1 MNTAIEVSAVP
12 AVNAQRNAVAIPVTK
27 AVVSHDTSTLGA
39 IATKGFKVVKTAKT
53 KKAVKVSAVVKAVKA
68 TKPTY
73 SFLEQL
79 VVERTLWE
87 QNAYRTSN
95 DQLYELLGKCYAHYQ
110 AMCVDTEAATA
121 MREGLTEYIE
131 QKGYLFA
138 KSTHTLNKIVR
149 CVFGVDRRRVSA
161 YGIVLRT
168 ALANDVT
175 VDGLA
180 DFIREKNGVEEI
192 RLAKSPNAKT
202 PAEKAVLAGSYIGL
216 HDFGTVTSPELSK
229 KLDGG
234 KIGKK
239 AVFIGVW
246 QADGSVIIRAVVE
259 SDTALNAALASYYAA
274 TKAEI
279 AAQVKATAEKAIADA
294 KQQAINNA
302 AATASVT
309 A

>member
-1 MNTAIEVSAVP
+1 MNTSSAVLAVP
-12 AVNAQRNAVAIPVTK
+12 AVNAQCNAVEIPVTK
-27 AVVSHDTSTLGA
+27 AVVSHDTSTVGA
-39 IATKGFKVVKTAKT
+39 IATKGFKVAKTVKT
-53 KKAVKVSAVVKAVKA
+53 KKGVKVYAVAKVVKA
-68 TKPTY
+68 TQSTY
-73 SFLEQL
+73 AFLEQL
-79 VVERTLWE
+79 VEERTLWE

-95 DQLYELLGKCYAHYQ
+95 EQLYELLGKCYAHYK

-131 QKGYLFA
+131 HKGYLFA

-246 QADGSVIIRAVVE
+246 QADGSVILRAVVE

-274 TKAEI
+274 TKAEF
-279 AAQVKATAEKAIADA
+279 AAQVKATTEKAIADV